1 MSSENL
7 PKKHPLT
14 LNHYKKRA
22 LELTQLKTY
31 SNPKRDA
38 WNFDNTVALGQ
49 QRQTMSTAF
58 LVNVPNS
65 SFTLTLAKSD
75 RFLRNS
81 RALHLD
87 MDIFMYAFLTNGKLL
102 MKVFHMIGKN

>member
-1 MSSENL
+1 
-7 PKKHPLT
+7 
-14 LNHYKKRA
+14 
-22 LELTQLKTY
+22 
-31 SNPKRDA
+31 
-38 WNFDNTVALGQ
+38 
-49 QRQTMSTAF
+49 MSTAF

-87 MDIFMYAFLTNGKLL
+87 MDIFMYAIFNEWKA
-102 MKVFHMIGKN
+102 IDESIPYD